1 MRARQRAVLPCTVFG
16 VCALVYVLT
25 LGNRILTT
33 SPDNHYLHLAN
44 SWLHG
49 ELAVLGDRPPGSND
63 WALYQGRWYVSFPPL
78 PALIVLPAVALAGG
92 TALPDCLFW
101 ALIAALGPALL
112 FVLLRSLR
120 ERGRSERSERDDLVL
135 TGLFAFG
142 SVYYFVAVQG
152 SVWFAA
158 HVVACP
164 LLILYLLHALG
175 ARQPLLAGV
184 FLGLAFLTRP
194 PTLLAALFFL
204 LEALAQARPADT
216 PPVGSGSHV
225 LVRARRWLGAVCWR
239 ASVRPLALFTLPL
252 LAVGLFSAGLN
263 LARFDDPFEFGH
275 TYLQVAWR
283 GRIDTWGLFN
293 YHYFARNL
301 AVFAT
306 ALPWLSIHAPYLTIG
321 RHGLALWFTTPQLLW
336 LLWPARVPST
346 SVALYLS
353 AAAIAIMDLCY
364 QNSGWIQF
372 GYRFATDY
380 LPLLFGL
387 LALSGRRFGPG
398 FHALMVF
405 ALIVNLFGAVTF
417 DRMPEFYDT
426 DLTQRVIFQP
436 D

>member
-158 HVVACP
+158 
-164 LLILYLLHALG
+164 
-175 ARQPLLAGV
+175 
-184 FLGLAFLTRP
+184 
-194 PTLLAALFFL
+194 
-204 LEALAQARPADT
+204 
-216 PPVGSGSHV
+216 
-225 LVRARRWLGAVCWR
+225 
-239 ASVRPLALFTLPL
+239 
-252 LAVGLFSAGLN
+252 
-263 LARFDDPFEFGH
+263 
-275 TYLQVAWR
+275 
-283 GRIDTWGLFN
+283 
-293 YHYFARNL
+293 
-301 AVFAT
+301 
-306 ALPWLSIHAPYLTIG
+306 
-321 RHGLALWFTTPQLLW
+321 
-336 LLWPARVPST
+336 
-346 SVALYLS
+346 
-353 AAAIAIMDLCY
+353 
-364 QNSGWIQF
+364 
-372 GYRFATDY
+372 
-380 LPLLFGL
+380 
-387 LALSGRRFGPG
+387 
-398 FHALMVF
+398 
-405 ALIVNLFGAVTF
+405 
-417 DRMPEFYDT
+417 
-426 DLTQRVIFQP
+426 
-436 D
+436 